1 MLMDLVGTL
10 RSVLCSDDLL
20 SQPLIHTS
28 EDKNLA
34 LMNRTVNA
42 KFHAGIYK
50 NTSAFVVG

>member
-1 MLMDLVGTL
+1 MDLVGAL

-34 LMNRTVNA
+34 LMKRTVNA
-42 KFHAGIYK
+42 KFHANIYK
-50 NTSAFVVG
+50 NTSTFFVG